1 MPGAQNLF
9 ARAANGA
16 GTIDQLTT
24 TAYGQVPSSMTP
36 DGTHVV
42 GYQVGQKT
50 QRDITLVALATPASR
65 SGTGP
70 SSGASPP
77 QVEPLVQTPFNE
89 WNADRWGRMAMVR
102 AVVRRRLIK

>member
-50 QRDITLVALATPASR
+50 QRDITLVALDSR
-65 SGTGP
+65 EPIGDRSLVRRQ
-70 SSGASPP
+70 PP